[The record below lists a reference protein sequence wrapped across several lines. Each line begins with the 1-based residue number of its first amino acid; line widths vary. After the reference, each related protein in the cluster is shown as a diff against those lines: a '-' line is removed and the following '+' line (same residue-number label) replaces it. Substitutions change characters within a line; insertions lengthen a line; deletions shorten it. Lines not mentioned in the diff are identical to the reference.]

1 MGRAAE
7 RTVSAVG
14 AWQARALAA
23 LGRGDFEDAY
33 QEAAKIAPA
42 GTLEPHNPYVLW
54 SALDLVEAAAR
65 AGRRRE
71 ATAHASALR
80 HAGIGA
86 LSSRLAL
93 VVKGSAAIAA
103 PDATALA
110 LFEEAVAL
118 EGIDRWPFDLARVQ
132 LAFGERLRR
141 LRALRHARRHLNAA
155 LEAFER
161 LGAQPWSDRAAH
173 ELRARGQASR
183 PGRSALRRRSAGSP
197 SSRLPA

>member
-1 MGRAAE
+1 
-7 RTVSAVG
+7 
-14 AWQARALAA
+14 
-23 LGRGDFEDAY
+23 
-33 QEAAKIAPA
+33 
-42 GTLEPHNPYVLW
+42 
-54 SALDLVEAAAR
+54 
-65 AGRRRE
+65 
-71 ATAHASALR
+71 
-80 HAGIGA
+80 
-86 LSSRLAL
+86 

-173 ELRARGQASR
+173 ELRASGQAGR
-183 PGRSALRRRSAGSP
+183 PGRSSLTPQERGIAELAAAGLTNKEIGQRLFLSHRTVSGHLHRVFPKLGITSRAALRDALASVSDREGQSRTWCRPPRRTRELTSASGGRALEFGRRGRRISGIRP
-197 SSRLPA
+197 M